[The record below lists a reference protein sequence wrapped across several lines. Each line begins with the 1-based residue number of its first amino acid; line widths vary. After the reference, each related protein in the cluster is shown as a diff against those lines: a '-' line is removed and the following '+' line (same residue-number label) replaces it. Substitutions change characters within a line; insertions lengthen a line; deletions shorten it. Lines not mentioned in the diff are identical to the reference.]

1 MRSVEEVEVGD
12 IVLVQRVLDR
22 VDRLA
27 FMWMPVVYNFYNG
40 TIIVGNDIWKTW
52 GIDAWDSPYEMFQQ
66 TLEFLYN
73 RLFAV
78 KTELDEQ
85 QVLLNFRTPTEALAA
100 NIRRLLVV
108 YGHSI
113 EGIKETTNRL
123 YDIWLQHDWI
133 DISMNRKVSDDE
145 QRDRSGAGL

>member
-12 IVLVQRVLDR
+12 IVLVQRYKDRLDR
-22 VDRLA
+22 IE

-40 TIIVGNDIWKTW
+40 TIIVGEDIWKTW
-52 GIDAWDSPYEMFQQ
+52 GIEAWDSPYEMFQQ
-66 TLEFLYN
+66 LLEFLYN
-73 RLFAV
+73 NLFTV

-113 EGIKETTNRL
+113 EGIKEKTNNL

-133 DISMNRKVSDDE
+133 DISLNREVSDDK
-145 QRDRSGAGL
+145 